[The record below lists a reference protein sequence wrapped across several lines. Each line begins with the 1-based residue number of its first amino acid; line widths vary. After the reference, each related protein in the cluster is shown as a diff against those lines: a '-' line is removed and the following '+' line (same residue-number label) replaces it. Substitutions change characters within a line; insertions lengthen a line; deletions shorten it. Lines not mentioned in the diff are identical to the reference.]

1 MADLKGIDY
10 SRRRM
15 SQGRIDKTVDKM
27 RRGGLPAP
35 TDDKPSVEAGNGNRC
50 SGCSETIE
58 PVDQL
63 YFVHVRRVAL
73 LRFHD
78 VCYNA
83 WATFKR

>member
-1 MADLKGIDY
+1 VAELKGIDY